1 MRGGGLF
8 SCDTQYCADTN
19 NIHEAAEAFMKFSRY
34 AGNKQN
40 YENDINKFKKYVQG
54 QCYTNGK
61 NVHTMKP
68 CKGKAF
74 QIDELVKELWTGTNN
89 NKTSY
94 IPDAPQ
100 SQTYINATQTPTAKL
115 PTQSSVNT
123 LASQFKNV
131 IGINP
136 NPGGTGLAQTKGVIY
151 GKLPKTGGSTR
162 DFSYPFSFSRRAR
175 LRRRTRLQGG
185 VRRGAFSRRA
195 HLR

>member
-74 QIDELVKELWTGTNN
+74 QIDELVNELWTGTNK
-89 NKTSY
+89 NKTSKESLITNKPNKHSIILISLCLQISAY
-94 IPDAPQ
+94 IP
-100 SQTYINATQTPTAKL
+100 S
-115 PTQSSVNT
+115 
-123 LASQFKNV
+123 ASKR
-131 IGINP
+131 
-136 NPGGTGLAQTKGVIY
+136 A
-151 GKLPKTGGSTR
+151 STNHKQR
-162 DFSYPFSFSRRAR
+162 FRK
-175 LRRRTRLQGG
+175 
-185 VRRGAFSRRA
+185 
-195 HLR
+195 